1 MKLKDTVKEYYGN
14 DLDNLINRIPVKVIE
29 IIDELIQMFD
39 LKLVRVRRVPVNM
52 LAIIFNNDLNLFKNC
67 YSISI
72 TIFNNDG
79 LNYRIQIADF
89 NSHKLKVL
97 FNETSDDFSTL
108 YSKLLKFIEE

>member
-72 TIFNNDG
+72 TILNNDG
-79 LNYRIQIADF
+79 LEYRIQIADF
-89 NSHKLKVL
+89 NSHKLQVL
-97 FNETSDDFSTL
+97 FNETSGDFSTL

>member
-14 DLDNLINRIPVKVIE
+14 DLDNLINRIPVKVTE
-29 IIDELIQMFD
+29 IIDELIKMFD

-52 LAIIFNNDLNLFKNC
+52 QAIIFNNDLNLFKNC

-72 TIFNNDG
+72 TILNNDG
-79 LNYRIQIADF
+79 LEYRIQIADF
-89 NSHKLKVL
+89 NSPKLKIL
-97 FNETSDDFSTL
+97 FNETSGDFSTL

>member
-52 LAIIFNNDLNLFKNC
+52 QAIIFNNDLNLFKNC

-72 TIFNNDG
+72 TILNNDG
-79 LNYRIQIADF
+79 LEYRIQIADF

-97 FNETSDDFSTL
+97 FNETFDDFNTL